1 MTTPAKIDVRA
12 LREQMHRYR
21 SPVLWPNSV
30 MDALLAVLD
39 AAKLNDKTFYM
50 GDGPEAQA
58 MRDALA
64 PFDFGDE
71 KPAC

>member
-1 MTTPAKIDVRA
+1 
-12 LREQMHRYR
+12 
-21 SPVLWPNSV
+21 VLWPNSV